1 MGSVLLDGRYEILK
15 ILGSG
20 GFGTVY
26 MAKENI
32 SENVVAIKKLK
43 NTKVAQQVIIKDEIK
58 ALAKFNHPNIITYKH
73 QFENNNDLHIV
84 MEYCSHGSL
93 RTLMQKENIRS
104 TFAWKWVKTVA
115 ETMQFVHEKGIIHHD
130 IKPDNI
136 LFTDDRILKI
146 ADFGIANTN
155 NGTRSYLPPE
165 WWDAK
170 NDLTDDPRIDIFA
183 LGVTLIEL
191 LTKQNPFS
199 GKDYDEIEKMYKK
212 MDFGISHLPNWQQE
226 IILIAIAF
234 VPELRFQSMR
244 DLCDAIQSES
254 IPYILNGDNI
264 KAGNV
269 AEKANDLLSKKK
281 WIKAYNLLYMAEKE
295 LKPNAMVMTTLGKY
309 HLKMNN
315 IGRAKVYFD
324 KALKWNNKIDVQKEL
339 GWINLELKNY
349 PIAISLLTDY
359 VHRNPTDHEAY
370 NLIIQCYYENKR
382 YEQAQNLSDSLL
394 DINSKNINSFMC
406 NYHLSWYMKDLN
418 APYFKIEN
426 LKNWRLWYCKT
437 DNPIL
442 NYNFDVLLKE
452 ELKSHNYLNNP
463 TLKSKL
469 LFMDYRFET
478 MNKAKPNP
486 LYWKTAHSDEQ
497 YNKIES
503 PIITIGRQGYQQNM
517 IMIPGDTMVSRRHCV
532 IVNCKDDIWLYDLE
546 STGTVVNNQR
556 LKGKMPLLGKNFI
569 RIGKTEIE
577 ITDNPNRLL

>member
-43 NTKVAQQVIIKDEIK
+43 NTKVTQQVIIKDEIK

-93 RTLMQKENIRS
+93 RTVMQKENIRS
-104 TFAWKWVKTVA
+104 SFAWKWVKTVA
-115 ETMQFVHEKGIIHHD
+115 ETMQFVHDKGIVHHD

-136 LFTDDRILKI
+136 LFTGDRILKI
-146 ADFGIANTN
+146 ADFGVANKN
-155 NGTRSYLPPE
+155 IGTLSYLPPE

-199 GKDYDEIEKMYKK
+199 GKGYDEIEKMYKI

-226 IILIAIAF
+226 IILKAIAF

-244 DLCDAIQSES
+244 ALYEAIESES

-359 VHRNPTDHEAY
+359 VHRNPTDYEAY
-370 NLIIQCYYENKR
+370 NLIIQCYYDNNR
-382 YEQAQNLSDSLL
+382 FEQAKILNDSLL
-394 DINSKNINSFMC
+394 DISGHKMNCFFT
-406 NYHLSWYMKDLN
+406 NYYLLWYLKDLN
-418 APYFKIEN
+418 APYFKTEE
-426 LKNWRLWYCKT
+426 LKYWRSMYFKSS
-437 DNPIL
+437 NAIL
-442 NYNFDVLLKE
+442 NYNFDVLLNEK
-452 ELKSHNYLNNP
+452 LKSHNYLNNP

-469 LFMDYRFET
+469 LFMDYRFEAL
-478 MNKAKPNP
+478 NKAKPNP
-486 LYWKTAHSDEQ
+486 LYWKIAHSDEQ

-517 IMIPGDTMVSRRHCV
+517 IMISGNNMVSRRHCV

-556 LKGKMPLLGKNFI
+556 LKGKMPLIGKNFI

-577 ITDNPNRLL
+577 ITDNPYRLL

>member
-1 MGSVLLDGRYEILK
+1 MSSVLLDGRYEILK

-26 MAKENI
+26 MAKENT

-43 NTKVAQQVIIKDEIK
+43 YTKVTQQVIIKDEIK
-58 ALAKFNHPNIITYKH
+58 ALAKFNHPNIIAYKH

-84 MEYCSHGSL
+84 MEYCSNGSL
-93 RTLMQKENIRS
+93 RSLMQNENIRS
-104 TFAWKWVKTVA
+104 SFAWKWVKTVA
-115 ETMQFVHEKGIIHHD
+115 ETMQFVHDKGIIHHD

-136 LFTDDRILKI
+136 LFTDDRVLKI
-146 ADFGIANTN
+146 ADFGVANKN
-155 NGTRSYLPPE
+155 IGTISYLPPE

-170 NDLTDDPRIDIFA
+170 NDLRDDPRIDIFA

-199 GKDYDEIEKMYKK
+199 GKDYEGIEKIYKR
-212 MDFGISHLPNWQQE
+212 MDFGINHLPNWQQE
-226 IILIAIAF
+226 IILKAIAF

-244 DLCDAIQSES
+244 AFCDAIESES

-269 AEKANDLLSKKK
+269 AAKANDLLSKKK

-315 IGRAKVYFD
+315 IDKAKVYFD
-324 KALKWNNKIDVQKEL
+324 KALKWNNKIDIQKEL

-359 VHRNPTDHEAY
+359 VHRNPTDYEAY
-370 NLIIQCYYENKR
+370 NLIIQCYYDNNR
-382 YEQAQNLSDSLL
+382 FEQAKTLNDSLL
-394 DINSKNINSFMC
+394 DIS
-406 NYHLSWYMKDLN
+406 NYQVSCFISNYYLLWYMKDLN
-418 APYFKIEN
+418 APYFKIDE
-426 LKNWRLWYCKT
+426 LKYWESMYLQSS
-437 DNPIL
+437 NPIL

-469 LFMDYRFET
+469 LFMDYRFEA
-478 MNKAKPNP
+478 MNKVKPNT
-486 LYWKTAHSDEQ
+486 LYWKIAHSEEQ
-497 YNKIES
+497 YNKLEW
-503 PIITIGRQGYQQNM
+503 PIITIGRQGFKQNA
-517 IMIPGDTMVSRRHCV
+517 IMIPGDNTISRRHCV

-546 STGTVVNNQR
+546 SSGTFVNKQR
-556 LKGKMPLLGKNFI
+556 LKGKMPLIGKNFI